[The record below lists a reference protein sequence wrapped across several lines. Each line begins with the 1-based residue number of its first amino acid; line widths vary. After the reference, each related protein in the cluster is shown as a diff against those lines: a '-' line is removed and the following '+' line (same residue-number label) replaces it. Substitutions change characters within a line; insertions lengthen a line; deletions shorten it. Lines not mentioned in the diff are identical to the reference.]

1 MSRPPLLSEEGISSP
16 DSPSSPR
23 DYIQVSGKSMMTRMK
38 YGISLPQIG
47 KLASADA
54 IRAVAQH
61 AEKIGYDS
69 LWVLERTLKPV
80 KPVIPYPATKDGEL
94 PEEYKIVFDP
104 IESLTFAAAVTSRI
118 RLGTS
123 VIVLSNHFPLSLARR
138 LATLDVLSKGRL
150 ICGFGVGWSKD
161 EIEAAGIDFQT
172 RGRRADEFV
181 ETLKA
186 IWTQDPIEF
195 HGKFFNIP
203 ESYIGP
209 KPLQRP
215 YPPIIFGGY
224 VGKTFERVID
234 HGTGWNPAGV
244 PPEHLGGMIE
254 GMRSAARAKGK
265 RPEDFS
271 VYCRVF
277 YHPTKDQFK
286 EMEDMGVDHVILDVS
301 FGSPNLD
308 AMLKRMEEIK
318 P

>member
-1 MSRPPLLSEEGISSP
+1 MI
-16 DSPSSPR
+16 
-23 DYIQVSGKSMMTRMK
+23 TAMK
-38 YGISLPQIG
+38 YGLSLPHIG
-47 KLASADA
+47 ILASANA
-54 IRAVAQH
+54 IRSVAQH
-61 AEKIGYDS
+61 AEEIGYDS

-80 KPVIPYPATKDGEL
+80 QPLVPYPATADGQL
-94 PEEYKIVFDP
+94 PDEYKIVFDP
-104 IESLTFAAAVTSRI
+104 IECLTFAAAATSRI

-123 VIVLSNHFPLSLARR
+123 VIVLSNHHPLSLARR
-138 LATLDVLSKGRL
+138 LATLDHLSGGRL

-209 KPLQRP
+209 KPFQKP

-265 RPEDFS
+265 RPEDYS
-271 VYCRVF
+271 VCCRIF
-277 YHPTKDQFK
+277 YHPTKEQFK
-286 EMEDMGVDHVILDVS
+286 ELEAIGVDHVILDVS
-301 FGSPNLD
+301 FNMSSLD
-308 AMLKRMEEIK
+308 AVLKRMEEIK